1 MTSAA
6 PFAGSLQADPAWRC
20 IDLLSDVHL
29 HADMP
34 RTFDAWRAH
43 LLGTPA
49 DAVLM
54 LGDLFEVWIGDD
66 AAGSGFSADCVA
78 VLREAARQRALFFL
92 PGNRD
97 FLVGGALLAASGMRG
112 LADPALLVAF
122 GQRWLLSHGDALCLD
137 DADYQRFRAQ
147 VRSPGWQQAFLA
159 QPLAERERQARQ
171 MREASMA
178 HQADL
183 GPAGWS
189 DVDAA
194 EAARWLAAA
203 GSSTLIHG
211 HTHRPGTHAL
221 PGGGVRH
228 VLGDWDF
235 DHGTPR
241 ARILRLTG
249 AGLQP
254 LDLAAP

>member
-1 MTSAA
+1 VSSA
-6 PFAGSLQADPAWRC
+6 PPVAGRLLADPAWRC

-34 RTFDAWRAH
+34 RTFAAWRRH

-66 AAGSGFSADCVA
+66 ATTTGFAGECVA
-78 VLREAARQRALFFL
+78 VLREASRRRALFFL

-97 FLVGGALLAASGMRG
+97 FLAGDVLLASAGMQG
-112 LADPALLVAF
+112 LADPTLLDAF

-137 DADYQRFRAQ
+137 DADYQRFRTQ
-147 VRSPGWQQAFLA
+147 VRSAAWQQAFLA
-159 QPLAERERQARQ
+159 QPLAARERQARQ
-171 MREASMA
+171 MRDASMA
-178 HQADL
+178 HQATQ

-189 DVDAA
+189 DVDDA

-203 GSSTLIHG
+203 GSTTLIHG
-211 HTHRPGTHAL
+211 HTHRPGVHGL

-228 VLGDWDF
+228 VLGDWDV
-235 DHGTPR
+235 DHGAPR
-241 ARILRLTG
+241 ARILRLDAT
-249 AGLQP
+249 GLQP